1 MAEQAIPATIGDLTP
16 AWLTAALRAHG
27 VLGAGRVVDVAHEE
41 IGQGLG
47 VMALLYRLTPRYDGG
62 EGPATLVAKLGSQ
75 HEQTRQVARGYR
87 FYEREVAIYR
97 DLADRL
103 RLNPPHAYAA
113 RHDPDSD
120 DFVVLMRDLGDHRVC
135 SQVEGCSV
143 EDALR
148 VADVLASHHAEWW
161 MSADLA
167 ALPYMQMPGDAPYPQ
182 FHAQATK
189 EAWTA
194 CADAFAH
201 VVPASLH
208 RVAERWADIGPR
220 MMEDTANYPWTF
232 AHGDVR
238 LDNVF
243 FDDHGSSLSL
253 VDWQIGF
260 RTAGAFD
267 VAYFLCQSLTV
278 DDRRA
283 NEERILRAYHQS
295 LVERGVTGYSWDDC
309 WSDYVRSA
317 MFSFCYPLTAG
328 ASLDLV
334 NERAVELVAAMFERV
349 STAIVDLDATRY
361 LPE

>member
-1 MAEQAIPATIGDLTP
+1 MAAQTIPATIDAVTP
-16 AWLTAALRAHG
+16 GWLTEALRAD
-27 VLGAGRVVDVAHEE
+27 GALTQGAVVDVDSAP
-41 IGQGLG
+41 IGLGVG
-47 VMALLYRLTPRYDGG
+47 VMALLYRLAPTYEGGDGPR
-62 EGPATLVAKLGSQ
+62 TLVAKLGSQ

-97 DLADRL
+97 DLAPGL
-103 RLNPPHAYAA
+103 QLNPPHAYAA
-113 RHDPDSD
+113 RHDPESD
-120 DFVVLMRDLGDHRVC
+120 DFIVLMRDLGDHRVC
-135 SQVEGCSV
+135 SQLEGCSV
-143 EDALR
+143 EDAR
-148 VADVLASHHAEWW
+148 SVVDALATHHAEWW
-161 MSADLA
+161 MSDELA
-167 ALPYMQMPGDAPYPQ
+167 ALPYMQTPGDAPYPQ

-194 CADAFAH
+194 CAGAFGD
-201 VVPASLH
+201 VVPVSLH
-208 RVAERWADIGPR
+208 PIAERWADIGPA
-220 MMEDTANYPWTF
+220 MMEDTVNHPWTF

-243 FDDHGSSLSL
+243 FDDVAGSLSL

-267 VAYFLCQSLTV
+267 VAYFLGQSLKV
-278 DDRRA
+278 EDRR
-283 NEERILRAYHQS
+283 EHEDEILRAYHDA
-295 LVERGVTGYSWDDC
+295 LVERGVSGYSWNDC

-334 NERAVELVAAMFERV
+334 NDRAVELVTSMFERV
-349 STAIVDLDATRY
+349 SSAIVDLDATRY